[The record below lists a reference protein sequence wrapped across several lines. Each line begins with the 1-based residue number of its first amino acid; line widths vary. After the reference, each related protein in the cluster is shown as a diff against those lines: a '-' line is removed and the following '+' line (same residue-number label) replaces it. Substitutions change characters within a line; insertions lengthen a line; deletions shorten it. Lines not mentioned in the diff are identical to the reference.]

1 MSKKIQVSTVKQT
14 ADVQVL
20 FINASLITKVLRAS
34 IATKNILDKM
44 CEYGNAIA
52 PIIKMGDEGEEVLDE
67 NGKPIQELDENGK
80 PMFNYSYFRMDATF
94 VEQFHTQIAPF
105 LKELVDAF
113 DEAE

>member
-20 FINASLITKVLRAS
+20 FINASLITKALRAS
-34 IATKNILDKM
+34 IASKSILDKM
-44 CEYGNAIA
+44 REFNNAIC
-52 PIIKMGDEGEEVLDE
+52 PVIKKDDEGGDILDE
-67 NGKPIQELDENGK
+67 NGKPVQELDENGK
-80 PMFNYSYFRMDATF
+80 PMFTYSYFRMDATF
-94 VEQFHTQIAPF
+94 VEQFHEHVASF

>member
-20 FINASLITKVLRAS
+20 FINASLITKALRAS
-34 IATKNILDKM
+34 IAAKSILDKM
-44 CEYGNAIA
+44 CEFNSAIS
-52 PIIKMGDEGEEVLDE
+52 PVFKKNDEGGELLDE
-67 NGKPIQELDENGK
+67 NGKPVPELDENDK
-80 PMFNYSYFRMDATF
+80 PMFNYSYFRMDAIL
-94 VEQFHTQIAPF
+94 VEQFHRHVAPF